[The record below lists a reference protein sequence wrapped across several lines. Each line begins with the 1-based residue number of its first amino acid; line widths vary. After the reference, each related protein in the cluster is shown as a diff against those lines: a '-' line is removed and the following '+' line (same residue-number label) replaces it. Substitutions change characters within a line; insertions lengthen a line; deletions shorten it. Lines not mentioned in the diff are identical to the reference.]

1 MPGHDTSPENELR
14 TATTESDP
22 PLRKR
27 VVSGRAAN
35 MLLRNTIVSCAAFAL
50 GLALLW
56 LLVQKLEMN
65 AYLAVAFSFFAANSV
80 HYAVG
85 RIWIF
90 PGSDRKLG
98 SGYLYFFINA
108 GLGLAANMALFA
120 LFTEYA
126 GMNYLVARIV
136 ASLFA
141 GLAMFASNALFNF
154 KAL

>member
-1 MPGHDTSPENELR
+1 MPGPATPSDNDLCPR
-14 TATTESDP
+14 ATASDP
-22 PLRKR
+22 SLRKR
-27 VVSGRAAN
+27 IVSGRSAN

-50 GLALLW
+50 GLAVLW

-65 AYLAVAFSFFAANSV
+65 AYLAVASSFFTANSI

-90 PGSDRKLG
+90 PGSDRKVG

-108 GLGLAANMALFA
+108 GLGLAANIALFA
-120 LFTEYA
+120 LFIEVA

-154 KAL
+154 KAI